1 MAFSMFDVNEV
12 SGKDLSY
19 LDKLD
24 LHCVQTKQ
32 DLEAAF
38 ERLSQFDLIAL
49 DTETEG
55 LSPMH
60 HHIVGLILAPSET
73 ESYYFPVRHK
83 IGQNLDEAEVI
94 YNFSKLAEKVG
105 FILFNSKFDWK
116 MIWNNWKVDFEI
128 AGDAQVQAY
137 LLNADLAES
146 SDNSLK
152 KFTKK
157 IFNEEPLEL
166 SDYGEYNFAMYDPIE
181 AYKYAAP
188 DGTNTM
194 RLYNYFKPL
203 IQKFNLQKV
212 EWIELSIVK
221 AVGQIELNGVTINID
236 TLKNQMGSMQ
246 DRIKELE
253 ELMYRFAGHEFD
265 VNSPQQLAAVLFD
278 DLKIK
283 PPVIHGEEQ
292 RKTGKEVLDEL
303 EGKHPIIKAI
313 KNYREV
319 MKLYN
324 DFVIKLPECISEDG
338 RLHGNLN
345 PMGTRSGRFSASG
358 GFGRK
363 GEKIKANLQQ
373 LPKSRSMSVE
383 YSVDLPDNCGLD
395 PNGDYTAKE
404 LDKLYPEWRNY
415 VTK

>member
-1 MAFSMFDVNEV
+1 MGFSMFDVNEV

-24 LHCVQTKQ
+24 LHLVDTPEA
-32 DLEAAF
+32 LESAF

-55 LSPMH
+55 LSPLH
-60 HHIVGLILAPSET
+60 HKIVGLILAPSET

-83 IGQNLDEAEVI
+83 IGQNLDEASVI
-94 YNFSKLAEKVG
+94 YKFAELTKKAG
-105 FILFNSKFDWK
+105 FILFNAKFDWK
-116 MIWNNWKVDFEI
+116 MIWYNWKVDFEI
-128 AGDAQVQAY
+128 AGDAQVSAY
-137 LLNADLAES
+137 LLNADLAQS
-146 SDNSLK
+146 ADNSLK

-166 SDYGEYNFAMYDPIE
+166 SDYGEYNFAMFDPKE

-194 RLYNYFKPL
+194 RLYNYFKPM
-203 IQKFNLQKV
+203 IIKFNLQKV
-212 EWIELSIVK
+212 EWIELNCIK
-221 AVGQIELNGVTINID
+221 AVGQIELNGVTINIQ
-236 TLKNQMGSMQ
+236 TLHNQKDAML

-253 ELMYRFAGHEFD
+253 NIIQKMAGHEFD
-265 VNSPQQLAAVLFD
+265 VNSPQQLSAVLFD
-278 DLKIK
+278 DLKLE
-283 PPVIHGEEQ
+283 PPVLHGEPQ
-292 RKTGKEVLDEL
+292 KGTGKEVLDEL
-303 EGKHPIIKAI
+303 EGKHPIIRNI

-324 DFVIKLPECISEDG
+324 DFVMKLPECISEDN

-363 GEKIKANLQQ
+363 GEKIRANLQQ
-373 LPKSRSMSVE
+373 IPKNPSIPME
-383 YSVDLPDNCGLD
+383 YFINLPDDCGLE
-395 PNGDYTAKE
+395 PNGEYTAKE
-404 LDKLYPEWRNY
+404 LDKLYPEWRQF
-415 VTK
+415 K

>member
-1 MAFSMFDVNEV
+1 MGFSMFDVNEV

-24 LHCVQTKQ
+24 LHLVQTQ
-32 DLEAAF
+32 EDLESAF
-38 ERLSQFDLIAL
+38 ERLSQFELIAL

-55 LSPMH
+55 LSPLH
-60 HHIVGLILAPSET
+60 HKIVGLILAPSET

-83 IGQNLDEAEVI
+83 VGQNLDEASVI
-94 YNFSKLAEKVG
+94 YHFAELAKTAG

-116 MIWNNWKVDFEI
+116 MIWYNWNVDFEI
-128 AGDAQVQAY
+128 AGDAQISAY

-166 SDYGEYNFAMYDPIE
+166 SDYGEYNFAMYDPKE

-188 DGTNTM
+188 DGTNTF

-203 IQKFNLQKV
+203 LIKFNLQKV
-212 EWIELSIVK
+212 EWIELNCVK
-221 AVGQIELNGVTINID
+221 AVGQIELNGVTIDID
-236 TLKNQMGSMQ
+236 TLKNQQGAML

-253 ELMYRFAGHEFD
+253 QIMYKIAGHEFD
-265 VNSPQQLAAVLFD
+265 VNSTQQLSAVLFD
-278 DLKIK
+278 DLKLE
-283 PPVIHGEEQ
+283 PPTIHGEPQ
-292 RKTGKEVLDEL
+292 RGTGKEVLDAL
-303 EGKHPIIKAI
+303 EGKHRIIDVI
-313 KNYREV
+313 KRYREV

-324 DFVIKLPECISEDG
+324 DFVLKLPECISEDG

-345 PMGTRSGRFSASG
+345 PLGTRSGRFSASG
-358 GFGRK
+358 GFGMK
-363 GEKIKANLQQ
+363 GEKIRANLQQ
-373 LPKSRSMSVE
+373 LPKGRGYSIMYSVE
-383 YSVDLPDNCGLD
+383 LPDDCGLD
-395 PNGDYTAKE
+395 PNGEYTAKE
-404 LDKLYPEWRNY
+404 LDNLYPDWRKY
-415 VTK
+415 KEV

>member
-1 MAFSMFDVNEV
+1 MGFSMFDVNEV

-19 LDKLD
+19 LDGLD
-24 LHCVQTKQ
+24 LHLVDTPEAL
-32 DLEAAF
+32 DAAF
-38 ERLSQFDLIAL
+38 TRLSEFDLIAL

-60 HHIVGLILAPSET
+60 HKIVGLILAPSET

-83 IGQNLDEAEVI
+83 VGQNLDEASVI
-94 YNFSKLAEKVG
+94 YRFSELAKTAG

-116 MIWNNWKVDFEI
+116 MIWYNWHVDFEI
-128 AGDAQVQAY
+128 AGDAQISAY

-146 SDNSLK
+146 PDNSLK

-166 SDYGEYNFAMYDPIE
+166 SDYGEYNFAMFDPKE

-194 RLYNYFKPL
+194 RLYNYFKPML
-203 IQKFNLQKV
+203 IKYNLQKV
-212 EWIELSIVK
+212 EWIELNCVK
-221 AVGQIELNGVTINID
+221 AVGQIELNGVTVDIL
-236 TLKNQMGSMQ
+236 TLQNQMGFMQ

-253 ELMYRFAGHEFD
+253 QLMYKLAGHEFD
-265 VNSPQQLAAVLFD
+265 INSTQQLSTVLFD
-278 DLKIK
+278 ELKLE
-283 PPVIHGEEQ
+283 PPVMHGEPQ
-292 RKTGKEVLDEL
+292 RGTGKEVLDAL
-303 EGKHPIIKAI
+303 AGKHPIINAI

-324 DFVIKLPECISEDG
+324 DFVVKLPECISEDG

-363 GEKIKANLQQ
+363 GEKIRANLQQ
-373 LPKSRSMSVE
+373 LPKGKSITTE
-383 YSVDLPDNCGLD
+383 FTVDLPDDCGLE

-404 LDKLYPEWRNY
+404 LDKLYPEWRNF
-415 VTK
+415 VSK

>member
-1 MAFSMFDVNEV
+1 MGFSMFDVNEV

-19 LDKLD
+19 LDKLT
-24 LHCVQTKQ
+24 LHLIQTPEE
-32 DLEAAF
+32 LTEAF
-38 ERLSQFDLIAL
+38 EYLSKFELIAL

-60 HHIVGLILAPSET
+60 HKIVGLILAPSET
-73 ESYYFPVRHK
+73 ESFYFPVRHK
-83 IGQNLDEAEVI
+83 VGQNLDEASVI
-94 YNFSKLAEKVG
+94 YNFAELTKTAG

-116 MIWNNWKVDFEI
+116 MIWYNWKTDFEI
-128 AGDAQVQAY
+128 AGDAQISAY

-166 SDYGEYNFAMYDPIE
+166 SDYGEYNFAMFDPKE

-194 RLYNYFKPL
+194 RLYNYFKPML
-203 IQKFNLQKV
+203 IKYNLQKV
-212 EWIELSIVK
+212 EWIELNCVK
-221 AVGQIELNGVTINID
+221 AVGQIELNGVTIDIP
-236 TLKNQMGSMQ
+236 TLKNQQGAML

-253 ELMYRFAGHEFD
+253 QIMYKMAGHEFD
-265 VNSPQQLAAVLFD
+265 INSTQQLSAVLFD
-278 DLKIK
+278 ELKLE
-283 PPVIHGEEQ
+283 PPVLHGEPQ
-292 RKTGKEVLDEL
+292 RGTGKEVLQAL
-303 EGKHPIIKAI
+303 EGKHKIIDTITK
-313 KNYREV
+313 YREV

-324 DFVIKLPECISEDG
+324 DFVMKLPECISEDS

-358 GFGRK
+358 GFGMK
-363 GEKIKANLQQ
+363 GEKIRANLQQ
-373 LPKSRSMSVE
+373 LPKAKNMTIE
-383 YSVDLPDNCGLD
+383 YSVELPDDCGLD

-404 LDKLYPEWRNY
+404 LDKLYPEWRTFKQN
-415 VTK
+415 

>member
-1 MAFSMFDVNEV
+1 MGFSMFDVNEV

-19 LDKLD
+19 LDKLT
-24 LHCVQTKQ
+24 LHLVQTEDQVKS
-32 DLEAAF
+32 AF
-38 ERLSQFDLIAL
+38 EYLSKFELIAL

-60 HHIVGLILAPSET
+60 HKIVGLILAPSET
-73 ESYYFPVRHK
+73 ESFYFPLRHR
-83 IGQNLDEAEVI
+83 IGVNADEASVI
-94 YNFSKLAEKVG
+94 FNFQQLTEKVG

-116 MIWNNWKVDFEI
+116 MIYYNWKVDFEI
-128 AGDAQVQAY
+128 AGDAQISAY

-166 SDYGEYNFAMYDPIE
+166 SDYGEYNFAMFDPAE

-194 RLYNYFKPL
+194 RLYNYFKPML
-203 IQKFNLQKV
+203 IKYNLQKV
-212 EWIELSIVK
+212 EWIELNCVK
-221 AVGQIELNGVTINID
+221 AVGQIELNGVQID
-236 TLKNQMGSMQ
+236 IKTLRDQQGMML

-253 ELMYRFAGHEFD
+253 QIMYRLAGREFD
-265 VNSPQQLAAVLFD
+265 INSTQQLSTILFD
-278 DLKIK
+278 ELKLE
-283 PPVIHGEEQ
+283 PPVMHGEPQ
-292 RKTGKEVLDEL
+292 RGTGKEVLDAL

-324 DFVIKLPECISEDG
+324 DFVMKLPECISEDS

-358 GFGRK
+358 GFGK
-363 GEKIKANLQQ
+363 GGEKIKANLQQ
-373 LPKSRSMSVE
+373 LPKGKGYDIM
-383 YSVDLPDNCGLD
+383 YTVDLPDDCGLE

-404 LDKLYPEWRNY
+404 LDKLYPDWRKY
-415 VTK
+415 KEG

>member
-1 MAFSMFDVNEV
+1 MALSMFDVNEV

-19 LDKLD
+19 LDRLD
-24 LHCVQTKQ
+24 LHLVQTNEE
-32 DLEAAF
+32 LVAAF
-38 ERLSQFDLIAL
+38 ERLSQFELVAL

-55 LSPMH
+55 LSPLH

-83 IGQNLDEAEVI
+83 IGQNLDEASVI
-94 YNFSKLAEKVG
+94 YHFSELAKKVG

-116 MIWNNWKVDFEI
+116 MIWANWHVDFEI
-128 AGDAQVQAY
+128 AGDAQISAY
-137 LLNADLAES
+137 LLDADLGES

-157 IFNEEPLEL
+157 LFNEEPLEL
-166 SDYGEYNFAMYDPIE
+166 SDYGEYNFAMFDPKE

-203 IQKFNLQKV
+203 LIKYNLQKV
-212 EWIELSIVK
+212 EWIELNIVK
-221 AVGQIELNGVTINID
+221 AVGQIELNGVTIDID
-236 TLKNQMGSMQ
+236 MLRNQMGYMQ
-246 DRIKELE
+246 DRIQELE
-253 ELMYRFAGHEFD
+253 KLMYQFAGHEFD
-265 VNSPQQLAAVLFD
+265 VNSPQQLASVLFD
-278 DLKIK
+278 DLKIQ

-303 EGKHPIIKAI
+303 EGKHPIIKVI

-324 DFVIKLPECISEDG
+324 DFVLKLPECISEDG

-358 GFGRK
+358 GFGKK
-363 GEKIKANLQQ
+363 GEKIKANVQQ
-373 LPKSRSMSVE
+373 LPKGKSMSVE
-383 YSVDLPDNCGLD
+383 YTVELPDDCGLD
-395 PNGDYTAKE
+395 PNGDYSAKE
-404 LDKLYPEWRNY
+404 LDNLYPDWRKY
-415 VTK
+415 ASK

>member
-1 MAFSMFDVNEV
+1 MGLSMFDVNEV

-19 LDKLD
+19 LYKLD
-24 LHCVQTKQ
+24 LHLVDTPKAL
-32 DLEAAF
+32 DGAF
-38 ERLSQFDLIAL
+38 ERLNQFDLIAL

-55 LSPMH
+55 LSPLH

-83 IGQNLDEAEVI
+83 IGTNLDEASVI
-94 YNFSKLAEKVG
+94 YKFSELAKKAG

-116 MIWNNWKVDFEI
+116 MIWANWHVDFEI
-128 AGDAQVQAY
+128 AGDAQISAY
-137 LLNADLAES
+137 LLNSDLAES

-166 SDYGEYNFAMYDPIE
+166 SDYGEYNFAMFDPKE

-194 RLYNYFKPL
+194 RLYNYFKPML
-203 IQKFNLQKV
+203 IKYNLQKV
-212 EWIELSIVK
+212 EWIELNCVK
-221 AVGQIELNGVTINID
+221 PVGQIELNGVAINIQ
-236 TLKNQMGSMQ
+236 TLRDQQGTML

-253 ELMYRFAGHEFD
+253 SILHKMAGHEFD
-265 VNSPQQLAAVLFD
+265 INSPQQLSAVLFD
-278 DLKIK
+278 DLKIE
-283 PPVIHGEEQ
+283 PPIIHGEPQ
-292 RKTGKEVLDEL
+292 RGTGKEVLDAL
-303 EGKHPIIKAI
+303 EGKHPIIENI
-313 KNYREV
+313 KRYREV

-324 DFVIKLPECISEDG
+324 DFVLKLPECISEDC

-363 GEKIKANLQQ
+363 GEKIKLNCQQ
-373 LPKSRSMSVE
+373 LPKGKSISVQYTVE
-383 YSVDLPDNCGLD
+383 LPDNCGLD
-395 PNGDYTAKE
+395 PNGEYTAKE
-404 LDKLYPEWRNY
+404 LDKLFPEWRGY
-415 VTK
+415 VKK